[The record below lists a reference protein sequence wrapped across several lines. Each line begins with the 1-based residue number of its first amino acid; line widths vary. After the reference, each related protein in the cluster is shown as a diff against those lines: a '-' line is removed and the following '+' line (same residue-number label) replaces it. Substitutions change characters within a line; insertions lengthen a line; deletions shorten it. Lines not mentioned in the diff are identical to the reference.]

1 MLERNNLRVVRV
13 LSHELIPDG
22 LMTGIVLTGQL
33 LRGNLPS
40 AAHLPPENGP
50 GIAEASDEQGPVV
63 HDADEAA
70 GPHRGEVRLGLP
82 QAGHEREE
90 GFLRGQE
97 RLPDGALGH
106 AARAGGRLCA
116 KKIKP
121 NTSTC
126 ITPSVFF
133 FCPRGHRRRGRRMKA
148 TRRVW
153 VRVTSEA
160 GEEVVAG
167 EARGVGA
174 GVAVEDADGGAEGR
188 GGVEAALVLEHLV
201 GLGDGDG
208 DVARVAAREV
218 APPEEAVAALRA
230 GGGGRRGGPDAAAL
244 REEPDDRA

>member
-33 LRGNLPS
+33 LRRNLPS

-133 FCPRGHRRRGRRMKA
+133 FAPAGTG
-148 TRRVW
+148 
-153 VRVTSEA
+153 
-160 GEEVVAG
+160 GEE
-167 EARGVGA
+167 
-174 GVAVEDADGGAEGR
+174 
-188 GGVEAALVLEHLV
+188 
-201 GLGDGDG
+201 
-208 DVARVAAREV
+208 
-218 APPEEAVAALRA
+218 EE
-230 GGGGRRGGPDAAAL
+230 
-244 REEPDDRA
+244 